1 MRESKEEGGGEEAE
15 KEKEEFEEEEK
26 KQKGNLI
33 RGLMIAFEDL
43 LLLYSPELQ
52 PDV

>member
-1 MRESKEEGGGEEAE
+1 MRQSKEEGGGGEEE
-15 KEKEEFEEEEK
+15 EKEEFEEEK
-26 KQKGNLI
+26 KKGNLI
-33 RGLMIAFEDL
+33 RGLMIAFEHL

>member
-1 MRESKEEGGGEEAE
+1 MRESKEGGGGGEGE
-15 KEKEEFEEEEK
+15 EKEEFEEEEK
-26 KQKGNLI
+26 KKGNLI
-33 RGLMIAFEDL
+33 RGLMIAFEYL

>member
-1 MRESKEEGGGEEAE
+1 MRESKEEGGGGEEE
-15 KEKEEFEEEEK
+15 EKEEFEEEEK
-26 KQKGNLI
+26 KKGNLI